1 MITLCILMSPMY
13 KHAIKNEKGQHI
25 LADDSIPAR
34 INNLQ

>member
-1 MITLCILMSPMY
+1 MITPCILMSLMY
-13 KHAIKNEKGQHI
+13 EHAIKNEKGRHI